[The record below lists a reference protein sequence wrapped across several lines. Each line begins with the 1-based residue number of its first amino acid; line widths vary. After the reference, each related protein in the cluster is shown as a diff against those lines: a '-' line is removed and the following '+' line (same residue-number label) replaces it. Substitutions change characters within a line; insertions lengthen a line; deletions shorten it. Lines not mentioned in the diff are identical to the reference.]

1 MSDNSD
7 NTANNKRIAKN
18 TILLYG
24 RMLLTMAV
32 SLYTSRV
39 VLNTLGVVD
48 YGIYNVVGGVVAM
61 FTFLNTAM
69 VTSTQRYL
77 TFELGKGDFERLR
90 IVFSTSI
97 RIHIII
103 ASIIVLLT
111 ETIGL
116 WFFYN
121 KMVIPLE
128 RMTAAMWVL
137 QLSVITMV
145 IQVMS
150 VPYNSLIIAHENMGV
165 FAGVSILETFLRLG
179 VVYLLLIGNFDKLIL
194 YAILVA
200 LVQLL
205 IRFIYT
211 LYCGRHYDEVKLIE
225 VKDKALMLEMGKF
238 AGWNLWGNLASM
250 LMGTGVNMLLNMF
263 FGPAVNAA
271 RAVALQV
278 ETAIAGF
285 SSNFMMAVNP
295 QITKQ
300 YAKGN
305 RTEMLD
311 LIFRA
316 SKFTF
321 FLLLTLCLP
330 VILEA
335 DFILTIWLKLVPDYT
350 VAFLRL
356 LLIIMMIN
364 ALTNPLQTAAAATGD
379 VKKYQMVVG
388 CILLTI
394 VPLSYIALKIGGEP
408 TVVYIVYLCVC
419 IVALVARLLVIRPLL
434 NLPIKQYII
443 RVLLRCIIVALIASF
458 SSFLCQRF
466 LPNGTSYS
474 LLLCLLSVIFAL
486 FSAYFA
492 GLTNDERA
500 FVNSKAIELL
510 KQLSPNKRRP

>member
-1 MSDNSD
+1 MSEANSS
-7 NTANNKRIAKN
+7 NNKRIAKN
-18 TILLYG
+18 TLLLYG

-77 TFELGKGDFERLR
+77 TFELGRGDYERLR
-90 IVFSTSI
+90 LVFTTSI

-103 ASIIVLLT
+103 ALAIVILT

-121 KMVIPLE
+121 KMVIPSE

-137 QLSVITMV
+137 QLSVVTTV

-165 FAGVSILETFLRLG
+165 FAGISILETFLKLG
-179 VVYLLLIGNFDKLIL
+179 VVYLLLIGNIDKLIL
-194 YAILVA
+194 FAILVA

-205 IRFIYT
+205 IRLIYT
-211 LYCGRHYDEVKLIE
+211 VYCKRQYKEVKPIRNAN
-225 VKDKALMLEMGKF
+225 DKALMLEMGKF

-278 ETAIAGF
+278 ETAISGF

-295 QITKQ
+295 QITKR
-300 YAKGN
+300 YAQGYK
-305 RTEMLD
+305 EELFD
-311 LIFRA
+311 LIYRA

-321 FLLLTLCLP
+321 FLLLILCLP

-335 DFILTIWLKLVPDYT
+335 DFILTIWLKIVPDYS
-350 VAFLRL
+350 VSFLRL
-356 LLIIMMIN
+356 LLVIMMIN
-364 ALTNPLQTAAAATGD
+364 SLTNPLQTAAAATGD

-394 VPLSYIALKIGGEP
+394 VPLSYFALKLSGNP
-408 TVVYIVYLCVC
+408 TIVYVVYLAVC
-419 IVALVARLLVIRPLL
+419 LFALNARLLVIRPLL
-434 NLPIKQYII
+434 NLSIRQFFI
-443 RVLLRCIIVALIASF
+443 RVVSRCFIVAVLAF
-458 SSFLCQRF
+458 STSYLCQIV
-466 LPNGTSYS
+466 LPSGELYS
-474 LLLCLLSVIFAL
+474 VLSCFISVIFAL
-486 FSAYFA
+486 LSAYFF
-492 GLTNDERA
+492 GLTKGEKV
-500 FVNSKAIELL
+500 FVNNKAQELFSKLL
-510 KQLSPNKRRP
+510 QRAK